1 MEPLDDKELNELL
14 QQWEAP
20 LAPKDLRP
28 RQPLMLPPKK
38 PWWQWLLT
46 GSVRIPV
53 PAAVAIAVV
62 IGLWVYGSKLP
73 RRPAAADRS
82 TVSLADFQPVRQ
94 LQPVLVHPG
103 EKR

>member
-28 RQPLMLPPKK
+28 RMPPKK
-38 PWWQWLLT
+38 PWWQWVLT

-53 PAAVAIAVV
+53 PVAVAIAVV
-62 IGLWVYGSKLP
+62 IGLWIYGAKLP
-73 RRPAAADRS
+73 RRPVNADRP

-94 LQPVLVHPG
+94 LQPVLVHG
-103 EKR
+103 ERR